1 MCCLHSSSFPL
12 ANNVIPPSSF
22 SPSPQLLRDV
32 PEGRRPLLPSNV
44 PSLLADLLVS
54 MHSGEPSER
63 ITTAKVRDVL
73 ASDAMKKALRGVD
86 FVVNGED

>member
-1 MCCLHSSSFPL
+1 MHSTNISFPL
-12 ANNVIPPSSF
+12 ANIPPSSF

-44 PSLLADLLVS
+44 PNLLVDLLVR

-63 ITTAKVRDVL
+63 IAAAKVRDVL
-73 ASDAMKKALRGVD
+73 ASDAIKRALHEVN
-86 FVVNGED
+86 FVVDGEEE